1 MPDEFD
7 RCIARID
14 MQIADNRGNVIAQRQ
29 NEPHTLRNG
38 NSAHMSAN
46 SIKLS

>member
-1 MPDEFD
+1 MLDEFD
-7 RCIARID
+7 RRIARID
-14 MQIADNRGNVIAQRQ
+14 MQIADSRGDVIAQQQ
-29 NEPHTLRNG
+29 NEPHTWRG